1 VARLLSWDRAA
12 VAAGVLGP
20 LAAALVLLPLRAH
33 WPNTNVALLLVVVV
47 VAVAA
52 MGNRIAGALAAASA
66 FAWFDFFFTRPYL
79 KFTMNSPADIT
90 TAVLLLAVGLA
101 VSQLAVRTR
110 RLRVLA
116 VTDSGYLDLI
126 HQAAEL
132 SSTART
138 PDAVVD
144 RVGSLLTSLLDLR
157 ACRFE
162 YGTLTGH
169 PPRIEPDGSV
179 MAGYRRCDVSEFG
192 WPSGE
197 IELRTFSNG
206 EYCGRYMLAP
216 APGSR
221 ASRQARLV
229 AVTLADQAGRAIG
242 ASRQP
247 ARRA

>member
-1 VARLLSWDRAA
+1 VARFLTRDRAA
-12 VAAGVLGP
+12 IAAGLLGP

-79 KFTMNSPADIT
+79 KFTMNSSADVT

-110 RLRVLA
+110 RLHVLA

-144 RVGSLLTSLLDLR
+144 RVGTLLTGLLDLK

-162 YGTLTGH
+162 YGALTGH
-169 PPRIEPDGSV
+169 PARIEPDGTV
-179 MAGYRRCDVSEFG
+179 LAGHRRCDVAEFG
-192 WPSGE
+192 WPPGE
-197 IELRTFSNG
+197 IEVRTFSNG
-206 EYCGRYMLAP
+206 EYCGRYMLTP
-216 APGSR
+216 APDSR
-221 ASRQARLV
+221 PNLQARLV

-247 ARRA
+247 ARPA